1 MTKRG
6 RTESRDRAAETGEMR
21 LLWCIS
27 GNIFIVSGFG
37 VLEILLKPRDM
48 LPKYKCGFLE

>member
-6 RTESRDRAAETGEMR
+6 RTESRDRAAEAGEMR

-27 GNIFIVSGFG
+27 GNMFIVSGFG
-37 VLEILLKPRDM
+37 VPEILLKPSDK
-48 LPKYKCGFLE
+48 LPEYKCGFLE